1 MAEVT
6 LPDYNARAAAAAVCR
21 LKLIGHMEA
30 WAANGESVLP
40 IGRKTRAL
48 FAIIAISAPRP
59 VLRTRLADLLWS
71 RRHEEQA
78 RASLRQELHRL
89 LEALQPLGT
98 KILDVTRDHIVLRPD
113 CVWIDAQQ
121 VLGATTVN
129 PSALT
134 LFEGELLE
142 EFDDVDP
149 ALDQW
154 LASERHRLRDQ
165 ARTVAEAVLVEQDE
179 VQHSIP
185 AAQRLLSI
193 DRSHEGAWRALM
205 HGYAA
210 RGERGK
216 AIQAYEQCRTVLTDL
231 LNAAP
236 LPDTQRLAAEIRA
249 GHVPMAAAAGPA
261 ESPPPLLVRTH
272 TAVRVGVLTP
282 VVISAGVD
290 EQQFSLGLTEELTVA
305 LSRFNWMMVVSSSS
319 LAQFGQRSET
329 ALRAAFGIDF
339 LLDGSIQRVGVRLRI
354 TLRLL
359 DLRDS
364 SQVIWTYRSD
374 QQIKDLLVLQDEV
387 AAEVASQV
395 DLEMLRV
402 EGRLVTKQAPQNSA
416 YDLVVGALPLLAKLN
431 RDEFA
436 QAGDM
441 LENALR
447 IDPDNA
453 PAHSWRAWWLSLGIG
468 QGWPQPGG
476 RAVAEAIVHAER
488 AIALQSQDARALTI
502 AGHIRATLQH
512 RPAEGLELLARA
524 RVLNPSLAMAWGLSA
539 VAHLC
544 IGNPAAAD
552 MELAHF
558 RRLSPSDPNAAF
570 FDAVQSLTHLL
581 NHDFEAAIMA
591 GRRATELSPNHLD
604 AQKHYLAAL
613 GHARRRDEAE
623 TVLDKVLAAEPGFSV
638 QRFLS
643 TTSLGRRADR
653 DVYARGLELAGVP
666 EGQLSMAERET
677 V

>member
-1 MAEVT
+1 MAEMT
-6 LPDYNARAAAAAVCR
+6 LSDSNTQAAADAICR

-48 FAIIAISAPRP
+48 FAIIALSAPRP

-89 LEALQPLGT
+89 LEALQPLGK

-121 VLGATTVN
+121 VLSATTAN
-129 PSALT
+129 PGALT
-134 LFEGELLE
+134 LLEGELLE

-165 ARTVAEAVLVEQDE
+165 ARTIAEAVLVEQDE
-179 VQHSIP
+179 AQFAIP

-216 AIQAYEQCRTVLTDL
+216 AIQAYEQCRGILTDL

-249 GHVPMAAAAGPA
+249 GHVPMAANGSIEPA
-261 ESPPPLLVRTH
+261 PPLARAH
-272 TAVRVGVLTP
+272 DAVRIGVLTP
-282 VVISAGVD
+282 VVISAGID
-290 EQQFSLGLTEELTVA
+290 EQQFSLGLSEELTVA
-305 LSRFNWMMVVSSSS
+305 LSRFNGMLVVSSSS

-329 ALRAAFGIDF
+329 ALRAAFGVDF
-339 LLDGSIQRVGVRLRI
+339 LLDGSVQRVGLRLRI

-359 DLRDS
+359 DLRDA
-364 SQVIWTYRSD
+364 SQVVWTYRSD

-395 DLEMLRV
+395 DLEILRV
-402 EGRLVTKQAPQNSA
+402 EGRLASKHASRTTA
-416 YDLVVGALPLLAKLN
+416 YDFVVGALPLLSRMN
-431 RDEFA
+431 RTEFA

-441 LENALR
+441 LESALR
-447 IDPDNA
+447 LDPDYVA
-453 PAHSWRAWWLSLGIG
+453 AHAWKAWWLSLGLG
-468 QGWPQPGG
+468 QAWHQPG
-476 RAVAEAIVHAER
+476 RAVTDAIRHAER
-488 AIALQSQDARALTI
+488 AMALEPHDARALTL
-502 AGHIRATLQH
+502 AGHVRATLQQ
-512 RPAEGLELLARA
+512 RPAEGLELHARA

-544 IGNPAAAD
+544 HGNPAAAD
-552 MELAHF
+552 AELAQF
-558 RRLSPSDPNAAF
+558 RRLSPADPNAAF
-570 FDAVQSLTHLL
+570 FDAIQGLTHLL
-581 NHDFEAAIMA
+581 NNDFEAAIMA
-591 GRRATELSPNHLD
+591 GRRTTELSPNYLYG
-604 AQKHYLAAL
+604 QKHYLAAL
-613 GHARRRDEAE
+613 GHVRHRDEAGA
-623 TVLDKVLAAEPGFSV
+623 VLSKVLAADPSFTVE
-638 QRFLS
+638 RFLS
-643 TTSLGRRADR
+643 TTALGRRADR
-653 DVYARGLELAGVP
+653 DTYAQGLRLAGVP
-666 EGQLSMAERET
+666 EGQLSMAET
-677 V
+677 A